1 MNQRFVASSGMPQLS
16 AEAKE
21 ILIGVDTDDLLGG
34 AFPRKRV
41 IHPGVRG
48 GTMESG
54 VHAKRWREIMAAPG
68 HVGKRTVYIHIPFC
82 QARCLYCGFFQNY
95 SDESAETQYV
105 TTLIA
110 ELAGN
115 AGTRFGTTQPIH
127 AVYFGGGTPSALS
140 AANIGRLLR
149 AVRQYLPLANDCEIT
164 FEARIH
170 GFDDEKMAA
179 CIGNGVNRFSFG
191 VQSFDNRVRKAVG
204 RFDDR
209 DIVLKRLGYLRDLDQ
224 ASVVVDLIYGLP
236 YQTQEVWFSDIESFF
251 QAGIDGVDLYKLNI
265 YENSM
270 LKKAIE
276 GGSLPAGAGL
286 AEQGRMFADGVEQMQ
301 NRRCRRLSICHWA
314 RTGRERNLYNSLNKG
329 GATVLPF
336 GAGAGGNL
344 DGTTLMLERDMSR
357 YLARLHSGEK
367 PIMAMT
373 EPHPDHRLH
382 ACVVAQI
389 EAGHINLRQL
399 ASEFGVDVGSATEV
413 CEIWSRRGLLEK
425 RLCDYQLT
433 IPGQF
438 WYVNISQ
445 SVLELLTAR
454 RGEPIRSVVAL

>member
-1 MNQRFVASSGMPQLS
+1 MNQRNLVANGIAQLT

-21 ILIGVDTDDLLGG
+21 ILIGVETDDLLGG

-41 IHPGVRG
+41 VHPGVRG
-48 GTMESG
+48 EG
-54 VHAKRWREIMAAPG
+54 VSPALHAKRWGKIMSGPG
-68 HVGKRTVYIHIPFC
+68 PTGKRTAYIHIPFC
-82 QARCLYCGFFQNY
+82 QARCLYCGFFQNF
-95 SDESAETQYV
+95 SDDAAETLYV

-110 ELAGN
+110 ELAEN
-115 AGTRFGTTQPIH
+115 ARTRFGTTYPVH

-140 AANIGRLLR
+140 AVNIGRLLR
-149 AVRQYLPLANDCEIT
+149 AMRQYLPLANDCEIT

-179 CIGNGVNRFSFG
+179 CVENGVNRFSFG
-191 VQSFDNRVRKAVG
+191 VQSFDNKVRQAVG

-209 DIVLKRLGYLRDLDQ
+209 DTVLNRLGYLRELDQ

-236 YQTQEVWFSDIESFF
+236 YQSDEVWFADLESFF
-251 QAGIDGVDLYKLNI
+251 QSGIDGVDLYKLNI

-270 LKKAIE
+270 LKKAID
-276 GGSLPAGAGL
+276 GGGLPAGANL
-286 AEQGRMFADGVEQMQ
+286 AGQGRMFADGVEQMQ

-314 RTGRERNLYNSLNKG
+314 RTGRERNLYNSLNKS

-344 DGTTLMLERDMSR
+344 AGTTLMLERDMKR
-357 YLARLHSGEK
+357 YLERVNSGEK
-367 PIMAMT
+367 PIMSMT
-373 EPHPDHRLH
+373 ESLPDHRLH
-382 ACVVAQI
+382 SRVVAQI
-389 EAGHINLRQL
+389 EAGYINLRQL
-399 ASEFGVDVGSATEV
+399 AGEFGADVGTAA
-413 CEIWSRRGLLEK
+413 EICDIWTQRGLLEK

-445 SVLELLTAR
+445 SVLELLATR
-454 RGEPIRSVVAL
+454 QGEPIRSVVAL

>member
-1 MNQRFVASSGMPQLS
+1 MNHRNIANSGIAQLTT
-16 AEAKE
+16 EAKE
-21 ILIGVDTDDLLGG
+21 ILIGVETDDLLGG

-41 IHPGVRG
+41 VHPGVMGER
-48 GTMESG
+48 
-54 VHAKRWREIMAAPG
+54 VAPALQAKRWEEIMAGSGPS
-68 HVGKRTVYIHIPFC
+68 GKRTAYIHIPFC
-82 QARCLYCGFFQNY
+82 QARCLYCGFFQNF
-95 SDESAETQYV
+95 SDDTAETLYV

-110 ELAGN
+110 ELARN
-115 AGTRFGTTQPIH
+115 ARTRFGTTYPVH

-140 AANIGRLLR
+140 AVNIGRLLR
-149 AVRQYLPLANDCEIT
+149 AMRQYLPLANDCEIT

-170 GFDDEKMAA
+170 GFDDEKIAA
-179 CIGNGVNRFSFG
+179 CIENGVNRFSFG
-191 VQSFDNRVRKAVG
+191 VQSFDNQVRQSVG

-209 DIVLKRLGYLRDLDQ
+209 DTVLKRLGYLRDLDQ

-236 YQTQEVWFSDIESFF
+236 YQTDDVWCADLESYF
-251 QAGIDGVDLYKLNI
+251 QAGIDGVDLYKLNV

-270 LKKAIE
+270 LKKAIA
-276 GGSLPAGAGL
+276 GGALPAGADL
-286 AEQGRMFADGVEQMQ
+286 AGQGRMFAGGVAQMQ

-344 DGTTLMLERDMSR
+344 AGTTLMLERDMTR
-357 YLARLHSGEK
+357 YLERVNSGEK
-367 PIMAMT
+367 PIMSMT
-373 EPHPDHRLH
+373 ESHPDHRLH
-382 ACVVAQI
+382 SRVVAQI
-389 EAGHINLRQL
+389 EAGYINLRQL
-399 ASEFGVDVGSATEV
+399 ASDFGVDVGSATEI
-413 CEIWSRRGLLEK
+413 CEIWGRRGLLEK

-445 SVLELLTAR
+445 SVLELLATR
-454 RGEPIRSVVAL
+454 QGEPIRSVVAL

>member
-1 MNQRFVASSGMPQLS
+1 MNLKTIANIALSQLT
-16 AEAKE
+16 AEEAE
-21 ILIGVDTDDLLGG
+21 ILIGVETDDLLGG

-41 IHPGVRG
+41 VHPGLRG
-48 GTMESG
+48 EGVASG
-54 VHAKRWREIMAAPG
+54 RYAKRWQEIMETQGSA
-68 HVGKRTVYIHIPFC
+68 GKRTAYIHIPFC
-82 QARCLYCGFFQNY
+82 QARCLYCGFFQNF
-95 SDESAETQYV
+95 SDDVAETLYV

-115 AGTRFGTTQPIH
+115 ARTRFGTTQPIH

-140 AANIGRLLR
+140 TANIGRLLR

-179 CIGNGVNRFSFG
+179 CIENGVNRFSFG
-191 VQSFDNRVRKAVG
+191 VQSFNNQVRKAVG

-209 DIVLKRLGYLRDLDQ
+209 DVVLKRLGYLHELDQ

-236 YQTQEVWFSDIESFF
+236 YQSDEVWFSDIESFF
-251 QAGIDGVDLYKLNI
+251 QSGIDGVDLYKLNI

-276 GGSLPAGAGL
+276 AGSLPAGADL
-286 AEQGRMFADGVEQMQ
+286 AKQGRMFADGVQQMQ

-314 RTGRERNLYNSLNKG
+314 RTGRERNLYNSLNKS

-344 DGTTLMLERDMSR
+344 AGTTLMLERDMKK
-357 YLARLHSGEK
+357 YLERVNSGEK
-367 PIMAMT
+367 PIQAMT
-373 EPHPDHRLH
+373 EPHPGHRLH
-382 ACVVAQI
+382 ASVVGQI
-389 EAGHINLRQL
+389 EAGYINLRQL
-399 ASEFGVDVGSATEV
+399 ASEFGVDVGSAMEV

-433 IPGQF
+433 ISGQF

-445 SVLELLTAR
+445 SLLELLATR
-454 RGEPIRSVVAL
+454 HGEPIRSVVAL

>member
-1 MNQRFVASSGMPQLS
+1 MNQRTSTAYGLAQLT
-16 AEAKE
+16 AEEAE
-21 ILIGVDTDDLLGG
+21 ILIGVETDDLLGS

-41 IHPGVRG
+41 VHPGVRG
-48 GTMESG
+48 QAVLT
-54 VHAKRWREIMAAPG
+54 AQYIKRWDTIMAGSGQA
-68 HVGKRTVYIHIPFC
+68 GKRTAYIHIPFC
-82 QARCLYCGFFQNY
+82 QARCLYCGFFQNF
-95 SDESAETQYV
+95 SDDAAETLYI

-110 ELAGN
+110 ELARN
-115 AGTRFGTTQPIH
+115 ARTKFGTMHPIH

-179 CIGNGVNRFSFG
+179 CVENGVNRFSFG
-191 VQSFDNRVRKAVG
+191 VQSFDNKVRKAVG

-209 DIVLKRLGYLRDLDQ
+209 DVVLNRLGYLHELDQ

-236 YQTQEVWFSDIESFF
+236 YQSNEVWFSDIESFF
-251 QAGIDGVDLYKLNI
+251 QSGIDGVDLYKLNI

-276 GGSLPAGAGL
+276 GGSLPAGADL
-286 AEQGRMFADGVEQMQ
+286 AEQARMFADGVEQMQ

-357 YLARLHSGEK
+357 YLARVNAGEK

-373 EPHPDHRLH
+373 DPHPDHRLH
-382 ACVVAQI
+382 ANVVGQI
-389 EAGHINLRQL
+389 EAGYINLRQL
-399 ASEFGVDVGSATEV
+399 ANEFGVDVGSAAEV

-425 RLCDYQLT
+425 RCCDYQLS

-445 SVLELLTAR
+445 SVLELLATR
-454 RGEPIRSVVAL
+454 QGEPIRSVVAL